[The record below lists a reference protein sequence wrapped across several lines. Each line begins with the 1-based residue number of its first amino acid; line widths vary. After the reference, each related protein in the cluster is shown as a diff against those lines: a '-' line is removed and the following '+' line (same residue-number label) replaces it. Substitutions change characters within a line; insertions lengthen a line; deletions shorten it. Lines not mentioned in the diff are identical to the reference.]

1 MHAEISGLLK
11 LAQHRER
18 ERERERERKG
28 EAENARSIRVS
39 IRAALLSSDSPV
51 SVCSPDREA
60 YYVDVHAHEREKTR
74 NGGNTFDLVK
84 Q

>member
-18 ERERERERKG
+18 ERERERE
-28 EAENARSIRVS
+28 IS